1 MQLEVTPRGPPSRA
15 ITLDRPSRPCLA
27 ATYALLYGEARRP
40 WTEEML
46 TTRPQPRSYMPGST
60 ARARRNGVSTIRA
73 SMAANRSGGNS
84 STGATCWNPALL
96 TSTSADSPSPSTPAG
111 SVRSAATAV
120 PPSSPATRSA
130 PSPSR
135 STTVTLAP
143 APARRR
149 AQASPMPLAPPV
161 TMAVLPPRSTSIR
174 CLHPEPSGC
183 TRLPTFRG
191 GDQLLQRQQGGCA
204 MTSGDQTSERS
215 SIRQVV
221 AASFIG
227 TSIEWYDFFLYG
239 TAAAL
244 VFNKLFFP
252 NIDPLLGTLAA
263 FGTYGVGFFARPLGG
278 LVFGHYGDKI
288 GRKTMLVLS
297 LLIMGLA
304 TFFIGLL
311 PSYDSI
317 GIWAAVGLVVLRLLQ
332 GFGVGGEW
340 AGAVLMVA
348 E

>member
-60 ARARRNGVSTIRA
+60 ARARRNGVSTISA

-96 TSTSADSPSPSTPAG
+96 TSTSATRSRPSRPAG
-111 SVRSAATAV
+111 SVRSAVTGV

-143 APARRR
+143 AAASRR
-149 AQASPMPLAPPV
+149 AQASPIPLAAPV
-161 TMAVLPPRSTSIR
+161 TRAVLPSSSTSIV
-174 CLHPEPSGC
+174 PSIHASDS
-183 TRLPTFRG
+183 TRLPRFPA
-191 GDQLLQRQQGGCA
+191 GDQPTQRPQGGCT
-204 MTSGDQTSERS
+204 MSSNDQVSERS

-227 TSIEWYDFFLYG
+227 TTIEWYDFFLYG

-252 NIDPLLGTLAA
+252 KVEPT
-263 FGTYGVGFFARPLGG
+263 
-278 LVFGHYGDKI
+278 
-288 GRKTMLVLS
+288 
-297 LLIMGLA
+297 
-304 TFFIGLL
+304 
-311 PSYDSI
+311 
-317 GIWAAVGLVVLRLLQ
+317 
-332 GFGVGGEW
+332 
-340 AGAVLMVA
+340 
-348 E
+348 